1 MTCITVDYRSRK
13 QLYEQIIDSVRQSIL
28 SGAITPG
35 EKLPSVRNLAKELG
49 INPNTIQKAYAIL
62 EKDGYLYS
70 VRGKGMFVSASASLT
85 ESKRRDFCE
94 KMTVLLDEGRG
105 LGVPREVIEDL
116 VARAYEEE
124 SDD

>member
-1 MTCITVDYRSRK
+1 MITIDYQNRRPI
-13 QLYEQIIDSVRQSIL
+13 YEQIVDNIQMLIVKGIFEERTQ
-28 SGAITPG
+28 
-35 EKLPSVRNLAKELG
+35 LPSVQSMAAELS

-62 EKDGYLYS
+62 EKDGYIYS

>member
-1 MTCITVDYRSRK
+1 MLIVKGIFEEGT
-13 QLYEQIIDSVRQSIL
+13 Q
-28 SGAITPG
+28 
-35 EKLPSVRNLAKELG
+35 LPSVRSLAAELS

>member
-1 MTCITVDYRSRK
+1 MITIDYQNRRPI
-13 QLYEQIIDSVRQSIL
+13 YEQIVDNIQMLIVKGIFEE
-28 SGAITPG
+28 GTH
-35 EKLPSVRNLAKELG
+35 LPSVRSLAAELS

-105 LGVPREVIEDL
+105 LGVPREVNEDL

>member
-1 MTCITVDYRSRK
+1 MITIDYQNRRPI
-13 QLYEQIIDSVRQSIL
+13 YEQIVDNIQMLIVKGIFEEGTQ
-28 SGAITPG
+28 
-35 EKLPSVRNLAKELG
+35 LPSVRSLAAELS

-70 VRGKGMFVSASASLT
+70 VRGKGMFVSASAPLS